1 MNYECRQ
8 FVAVGLLAL
17 VTASSADAG
26 VAGYY
31 RFPAIHAER
40 VVFAAE
46 GDLWSVSTAG
56 GPAMRLTTHAGSE
69 AFPRFSPDG
78 QWLAFSAEY
87 AGNVDV
93 YVMPADGG
101 EPRRLTYHPGA
112 EEVIT
117 WRPDSRA
124 VVFRAQHDSP
134 NGEDWLYEV
143 PRDGGQPRLLPVGV
157 AALATFSPDGR
168 FLAFN
173 PYSDEFRN
181 WKRYLGGTAQDIWV
195 GDLTAGSFRK
205 LTDWPG
211 TDTFPMWYADRVY
224 FASDRDGRM
233 NLYAMLPDGGDVR
246 PLTRHDEY
254 DVRWPDL
261 DAGRIVYMYG
271 GDLWLL
277 DVRTGEDRK
286 IDITLPTDRVCRQ
299 PRVEDASK
307 TLESYD
313 LDDDGNRLLVSAHG
327 ELWITPTKPGRIIQ
341 LTRTSGIR
349 ERSGV
354 FSADGKHVAC
364 ITDQTGEQEIAIFDA
379 AGKEPPRIL
388 THSEK
393 GWLLDPVWSP
403 DGKKLAY
410 ADLTQTLFIVD
421 VESGASTRIDA
432 SDVWE
437 ISEYEFSPDGKWL
450 AYIKQEANQYQA
462 LYLCDV
468 ADQTTHRVTA
478 GFSDDSAPAWDP
490 QGKYLY
496 FLSARSINPV
506 MDTFDAEHISPQA
519 VKPCIVILAK
529 GGKSPLLPEELL
541 GAPPKP
547 KTRHA
552 GGKAR
557 AAAEEAEGDKDT
569 DAEKSAELSD
579 EDDQR
584 PCERAEDEIV
594 VDLEGI
600 ERRVVELPVD
610 ADNYSDLRAV
620 AGKLVYVTAPLPGLL
635 DQEDFAAEPKEAKNV
650 LHVYDFKHR
659 KDEVLLE
666 AMRDYT
672 LSRDGERIAYR
683 VKEEIVVADLDAV
696 KEHDA
701 AKDEKEIKEQL
712 DPAHLPLLVDP
723 AAEWGQILNEAWR
736 LQRDFYW
743 AENMANVDWPA
754 MRERYGKLLPRI
766 GTRQEL
772 NDLIG
777 QLIGELG
784 TSHTYVWGGEMRA
797 ADHVGVGLL
806 GADLEPV
813 ADADAFRFVRVL
825 RPETWE
831 TDVPAPLTL
840 SHANVHD
847 GEFLLAI
854 NGRPLGAADNVY
866 ARLADLAGRQVLLT
880 VGPNADRSEARD
892 IQIETLS
899 DERPLR
905 YRDWCR
911 RNREYVAEK
920 TGGRVGYLHLPDM
933 GGKGLAAFIRG
944 FYPQINTDGLIID
957 ARYNAGGF
965 VSQMI
970 IERLARRLVGYE
982 RPRRGQTS
990 TYPERAYLGYKVVLV
1005 NEHAGSDGDIFPA
1018 AFQTLGLGPVIGTRT
1033 WGGVNG
1039 IRGDKFFIDGGLSTQ
1054 PEFAFWDLRH
1064 GWGIENHGVEP
1075 DIAVPIRPED
1085 WVAGRDPQLDR
1096 GLAEIERSLA
1106 DKPID
1111 RPVPPP
1117 IPDKSRLRR

>member
-1 MNYECRQ
+1 MSYECHKSM
-8 FVAVGLLAL
+8 AVGLLAL
-17 VTASSADAG
+17 VAAGRVDAG
-26 VAGYY
+26 VSGYY
-31 RFPAIHAER
+31 RFPAIHADR

-46 GDLWSVSTAG
+46 GDLWSVSAAG
-56 GPAMRLTTHAGSE
+56 GSAMRLTTHEGSE

-93 YVMPADGG
+93 YVMPAEGG

-117 WRPDSRA
+117 WRPDSGA

-134 NGEDWLYEV
+134 NNDDWLYEV
-143 PRDGGQPRLLPVGV
+143 PLEGGQPRPIPVGV
-157 AALATFSPDGR
+157 AALATFSPDGK

-195 GDLTAGSFRK
+195 SDLTSGTFRK
-205 LTDWPG
+205 ITDWPG
-211 TDTFPMWYADRVY
+211 TDTFPMWYGDRVY

-233 NLYAMLPDGGDVR
+233 NLYSMLPDGGDVR
-246 PLTRHDEY
+246 QLTRHDEY

-261 DAGRIVYMYG
+261 DGGRIVYMYG

-277 DVRTGEDRK
+277 DVGTGEDRQ
-286 IDITLPTDRVCRQ
+286 IEITLPTDRVCRQ

-341 LTRTSGIR
+341 LTQTAGIR

-354 FSADGKHVAC
+354 FSADGKYVAG

-379 AGKEPPRIL
+379 AGKEPPRVL
-388 THSEK
+388 THGGK
-393 GWLLDPVWSP
+393 GWLFDPVWSP

-410 ADLTQTLFIVD
+410 ADLTQTLYAVD
-421 VESGASTRIDA
+421 VESGESTRID
-432 SDVWE
+432 SSEVWE
-437 ISEYEFSPDGKWL
+437 IAEYEFSPDSKWL
-450 AYIKQEANQYQA
+450 AYVKREANQYHA
-462 LYLCDV
+462 LYVCHI
-468 ADQTTHRVTA
+468 ADQTTHRVTM
-478 GFSDDSAPAWDP
+478 GFSDDSGPTWDP
-490 QGKYLY
+490 LGKYLY

-506 MDTFDAEHISPQA
+506 MDTFDVEHISPQA

-541 GAPPKP
+541 GVPTKP
-547 KTRHA
+547 RERHA
-552 GGKAR
+552 AGR
-557 AAAEEAEGDKDT
+557 AHTEDEEAGSDSDE
-569 DAEKSAELSD
+569 ENLAELPA

-584 PCERAEDEIV
+584 PCESADNEIV
-594 VDLEGI
+594 VDLDGI

-610 ADNYSDLRAV
+610 ADNYSDLHAV
-620 AGKLVYVTAPLPGLL
+620 AGKLVYVTEPLQGLL
-635 DQEDFAAEPKEAKNV
+635 DEEDFAPEPKEAKNV
-650 LHVYDFKHR
+650 LHVYDFKRR

-666 AMRDYT
+666 AIRDYT
-672 LSRDGERIAYR
+672 LSRDGKRIAYR
-683 VKEEIVVADLDAV
+683 IKEEIVVADLDAV

-701 AKDEKEIKEQL
+701 AKDEKEVKERL

-723 AAEWGQILNEAWR
+723 AAEWGQIFNEAWR

-743 AENMANVDWPA
+743 AEDMANVDWPA

-777 QLIGELG
+777 QMIGELG
-784 TSHTYVWGGEMRA
+784 TSHTYIWGGEMRA
-797 ADHVGVGLL
+797 AAHVGVGLL
-806 GADLEPV
+806 GADLEPA

-840 SHANVHD
+840 SHADVHD
-847 GEFLLAI
+847 GEFLFAI
-854 NGRPLGAADNVY
+854 NSHSLGAADNIY

-880 VGPNADRSEARD
+880 VGPNADRSAARD

-899 DERPLR
+899 DEHELR

-944 FYPQINTDGLIID
+944 FYPQINTAGLIID

-970 IERLARRLVGYE
+970 LERLARRLVGYD

-990 TYPERAYLGYKVVLV
+990 TYPDRAYLGYQVVLV

-1075 DIAVPIRPED
+1075 DIEVPIRPED

-1096 GLAEIERSLA
+1096 GLAELERSLEA
-1106 DKPID
+1106 KPID
-1111 RPVPPP
+1111 RPAPPP